1 MFSENKSLN
10 SNSVV
15 EHSQAVDICQMDAV
29 SGVYACFSGQAHEML
44 VLSYVT
50 IATSYMCFALE
61 SKQTKKDD
69 IIGGLSRKKGYL
81 LNWAFPESGKDI
93 LFSAHFCGPCQVY
106 YFLSSQLVSWS
117 QCKRNVAGVRYLL
130 IALQECWN
138 KNITC

>member
-81 LNWAFPESGKDI
+81 LN
-93 LFSAHFCGPCQVY
+93 
-106 YFLSSQLVSWS
+106 
-117 QCKRNVAGVRYLL
+117 
-130 IALQECWN
+130 
-138 KNITC
+138 